1 MSGTFKQSG
10 NIIRAILSYLALQL
24 LHVVGFFSPSWS
36 AWLKRLFFILATYH
50 ELQRHR
56 LFVNLPLD
64 RVNNRLLKIKQPSL
78 LTRVSEVSEWDMIH
92 LDVEN
97 IQSRGVDLASI
108 ASGRK
113 MSARELEVIS
123 KAIIDSTPAIL
134 NYGKVAMYTDV
145 SRLLCQDNVC
155 MTSV

>member
-10 NIIRAILSYLALQL
+10 NIVRAILSYFALQL
-24 LHVVGFFSPSWS
+24 LRVVGFFSPSWS

-64 RVNNRLLKIKQPSL
+64 RVNNYLLKIKQPTL

-92 LDVEN
+92 LDMEN
-97 IQSRGVDLASI
+97 IRSRGVDLASI
-108 ASGRK
+108 ANGRQ

-123 KAIIDSTPAIL
+123 KAIIDSAPAIL

-155 MTSV
+155 MRSV